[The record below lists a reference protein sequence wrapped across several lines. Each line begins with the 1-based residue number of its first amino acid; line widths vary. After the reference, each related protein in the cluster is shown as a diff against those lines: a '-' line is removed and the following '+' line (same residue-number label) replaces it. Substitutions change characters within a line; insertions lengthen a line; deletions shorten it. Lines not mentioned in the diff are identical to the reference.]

1 MDRPK
6 ASKTRQRLRE
16 VEQARAAHIEN
27 LVKAGAMVEG
37 SFVTLGRK
45 CGKPGCRCETGE
57 KHYSQYLSRS
67 VNGRTELVYVRRLDE
82 VDVSEKAERYRRF
95 RNARAELMK
104 LAAQTA
110 ELADDLQAALT
121 EPYPEEPRPGRKA
134 KGPRAKRRKN
144 RKR

>member
-6 ASKTRQRLRE
+6 ASKARQRLRE
-16 VEQARAAHIEN
+16 VEQARAAYVEE
-27 LVKAGAMVEG
+27 LVSADAMVEG

-67 VNGRTELVYVRRLDE
+67 VNGRTEIIYVRRVDE
-82 VDVSEKAERYRRF
+82 VEVSEKAERYRRF

-110 ELADDLQAALT
+110 ELADELQTALT
-121 EPYPEEPRPGRKA
+121 EPYVKEPRPGRTG
-134 KGPRAKRRKN
+134 KGRRAKRRKN